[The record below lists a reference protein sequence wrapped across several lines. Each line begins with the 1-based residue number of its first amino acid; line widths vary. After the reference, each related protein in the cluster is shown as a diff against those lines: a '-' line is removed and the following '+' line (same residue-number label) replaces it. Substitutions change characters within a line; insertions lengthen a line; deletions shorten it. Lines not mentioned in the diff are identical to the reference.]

1 MIHPAPQRHVEHR
14 SDPTALS
21 SRLRLTV
28 AVWPLRV
35 DDDER
40 VAEGCREGVGGT
52 GEGVGSRL
60 TISGV

>member
-35 DDDER
+35 DDAER
-40 VAEGCREGVGGT
+40 VAEGCREGVAGT
-52 GEGVGSRL
+52 GEGVD
-60 TISGV
+60 